1 MPYILVEDFKG
12 GLDTRRTNVTSVP
25 GSLVTLTNAHISRGG
40 EIEKR
45 KAFVELATL
54 PVDSNGDPQT
64 VGLAAGGGQIYC
76 FGSDPITS
84 VSFATGTPSNINYIQ
99 LRHPEAEA
107 SFRVTAAP
115 TGGSVTRIV
124 VDSVDIL
131 NANDG
136 TGVVSSAASTALTAD
151 AIADQINAYI
161 SFDET
166 TTPDEP
172 EYIATSDGDTVI
184 IRGAVAE
191 GESLTITT
199 TSGLTVGDQV
209 DFKSIKMTKLLGV
222 DFFDGYVY
230 SSALFADGKIYHYW
244 EGLNSTNNAGVTP
257 ANRVADW
264 FDGRARARFNITAGT
279 AGGTAATG
287 TVTITGGT
295 DNPGDNIRLIRVNGV
310 QIQENS
316 VAHTG
321 DNNTTAAAV
330 AAAIN
335 ATTSSPSYTA
345 TATTNV
351 VTITAGSV
359 GVAFNTFVVAA
370 EVDGA
375 VTTTTTNMSG
385 GVDNAIT
392 NITVDGETIIQDPVK
407 WATSNSNTAT
417 LVAKAI
423 NDHQASP
430 EIEATA
436 DGSIVNI
443 IAKNS
448 GTALNQKTVVVSAA
462 GTVTFD
468 QYGLNQ
474 MDGGVADSNVGGFTP
489 GGYVMTV
496 KDKMHSVSGS
506 VWHHSDLN
514 NPKEWNS
521 FNIQI
526 TNDTVVSGACFAGD
540 LSNSA
545 SGSQDLNALANY
557 FQNIAVF
564 AEQAIQIWFVDPDPS
579 KLQQVQVLTNTGTIA
594 PNSVVE
600 FGDSDV
606 FYLDI
611 SGIRSLKSRDSSN
624 AAFVE
629 DIGNAIDELIQ
640 TEIIDNEN
648 AARDA
653 AAILSPRDGRYMLAI
668 GTKVY
673 VFSYYPSSKVSAWSI
688 YEPGFTIQHWAY
700 DGGQVLCRGDD
711 NKLYSLG
718 GANNNTYD
726 SSTVTVQ
733 LPFLDGSK
741 PATFKDFTGLDA
753 TVENDWAVSIA
764 TDPTDIT
771 QTEDAGTIN
780 KTTYGLQKVSINGY
794 STHLALKMVC
804 SKAGSAKIGNI
815 AVHYESSEAT

>member
-25 GSLVTLTNAHISRGG
+25 GSLATLTNAHISRGG

-64 VGLAAGGGQIYC
+64 VGLAAGGGQIYV
-76 FGSDPITS
+76 FGSDPSSIVT
-84 VSFATGTPSNINYIQ
+84 FATGTPSNINYIQ

-107 SFRVTAAP
+107 SFRVSSDN
-115 TGGSVTRIV
+115 GSGSVTRIV
-124 VDSVDIL
+124 VNSVDIL

-136 TGVVSSAASTALTAD
+136 TGVVSGSGVTTLTAD
-151 AIADQINAYI
+151 AIADQINAYE
-161 SFDET
+161 SFDESQ
-166 TTPDEP
+166 TPDDP

-184 IRGAVAE
+184 IRGAIAE
-191 GESLTITT
+191 ATTLTITT
-199 TSGLTVGDQV
+199 TSGLTIADKV

-222 DFFDGYVY
+222 DFFDGFVY

-244 EGLNSTNNAGVTP
+244 EGQNDTNVTP
-257 ANRVADW
+257 PNRIADW
-264 FDGRARARFNITAGT
+264 FDGRARARFNITGGT

-295 DNPGDNIRLIRVNGV
+295 DNPGDNVRLIRVNGV

-321 DNNTTAAAV
+321 DDDTTAAAV

-335 ATTSSPSYTA
+335 ATTSSPNYTA
-345 TATTNV
+345 SATNNV

-375 VTTTTTNMSG
+375 VTATTANMSG

-392 NITVDGETIIQDPVK
+392 NITVDGEPIIGDPVK
-407 WATSNSNTAT
+407 WATSNSNTAS
-417 LVAKAI
+417 LVVKAI

-448 GTALNQKTVVVSAA
+448 GTTLNAKTVVVTAA

-468 QYGLNQ
+468 QYGLNT
-474 MDGGVADSNVGGFTP
+474 MDGGVTDTNVGGFTP

-514 NPKEWNS
+514 NPKEWNT
-521 FNIQI
+521 FTLAFDQTDNTI
-526 TNDTVVSGACFAGD
+526 VVSGACFAGD

-564 AEQAIQIWFVDPDPS
+564 AEQAIQIWFVDPNPK
-579 KLQQVQVLTNTGTIA
+579 KLQQVQVLQNTGTIA

-629 DIGNAIDELIQ
+629 DIGNAIDTLIQ
-640 TEIIDNEN
+640 DEIINNEN
-648 AARDA
+648 ASRDA
-653 AAILSPRDGRYMLAI
+653 VGILSPRDGRYMLAI

-688 YEPGFTIQHWAY
+688 YEPGFTIQNWAY
-700 DGGQVLCRGDD
+700 EGQVLCRGDD

-718 GANNNTYD
+718 GVNNNTYD

-753 TVENDWAVSIA
+753 TVENDWSVSIA

-771 QTEDAGTIN
+771 QTEDAGIIN

-794 STHLALKMVC
+794 STHLALKLVC

-815 AVHYESSEAT
+815 AVHYEQSEAT